1 MHRDPRLPLRCS
13 QTRSVPPS
21 SVIYCLSA
29 GNHITRCGPCSGMR
43 LSIYE
48 RNHALSAYID
58 DLTNGRLYMN
68 AAGYCYGLP
77 GGSIVIIRICINRR
91 TSEFIARR
99 VPEGEMQAQGET
111 MPMKPFSMESREKI
125 ARIDNHR
132 NVFRDAAV
140 PHP

>member
-1 MHRDPRLPLRCS
+1 
-13 QTRSVPPS
+13 
-21 SVIYCLSA
+21 
-29 GNHITRCGPCSGMR
+29 MR

-91 TSEFIARR
+91 TSEHITRQ
-99 VPEGEMQAQGET
+99 VPEGKCKG
-111 MPMKPFSMESREKI
+111 RE
-125 ARIDNHR
+125 RLC
-132 NVFRDAAV
+132 
-140 PHP
+140 P